1 MDHVKRIVGMGLLA
15 LLLLAGCS
23 RNPAGRPTPASATS
37 LPSETLAAVVV
48 PIELPASVS
57 PSATSTAVVTVTPTT
72 QPFTDEDVA
81 SALDVVQDFLGKLSS
96 GEYRVAYGRLLTTG
110 GQEKLAELVLGR
122 LALSNPRMSYFELL
136 GAEPSADRVAVDVVW
151 RETIEGQGD
160 LGTQLARVLVARQNG
175 SLLVDDIEL
184 GEFQPEATPLPPAL
198 PKAEALTSP
207 VVAGQEMRF
216 RATGFQSGEMVL
228 AWLELPGGRL
238 LTPSFQTSDDQG
250 VFETVYSAE
259 ATGGLEAGQWI
270 WWAQSLRDSTRNT
283 GITFEVQA
291 PPTPAPTATRAPS
304 PTARPRP
311 TQPGPTVAPVVV
323 EPTSAPKP
331 SAGYGAPTLLWPE
344 LETSRNYGSALIV
357 EFVPVAEQLAADE
370 FYQLVLVARDSA
382 GKIYNAGSVLSK
394 GNACSGQR
402 SGPCVSMIADERFM
416 DLFHPDGND
425 GRGEWSIQVVK
436 QVGPD
441 TYQAVSSPSET
452 RIVILKTRSQ

>member
-1 MDHVKRIVGMGLLA
+1 MNHVKRIVGMGLLA

-23 RNPAGRPTPASATS
+23 RNPSGRPTPASATS
-37 LPSETLAAVVV
+37 LPSETLTAVVV
-48 PIELPASVS
+48 SIETPAVVS
-57 PSATSTAVVTVTPTT
+57 PSATPTAVVTVTPTT
-72 QPFTDEDVA
+72 QPFTEEDVA
-81 SALDVVQDFLGKLSS
+81 SALDVVQDFLGQLSS

-122 LALSNPRMSYFELL
+122 LALSNPRISYFELL

-175 SLLVDDIEL
+175 ALLVDDIEL
-184 GEFQPEATPLPPAL
+184 GEFQPEATPVPPAL

-207 VVAGQEMRF
+207 VVSGQEMRF
-216 RATGFQSGEMVL
+216 RATGFQSGEIVL

-250 VFETVYSAE
+250 SLESVYSADV
-259 ATGGLEAGQWI
+259 TSGQDAGQWI

-283 GITFEVQA
+283 GITFEVQT
-291 PPTPAPTATRAPS
+291 PPTPQPTATRAPS

-323 EPTSAPKP
+323 EPTVAPKP

-357 EFVPVAEQLAADE
+357 EFVPVAEQLAGDE
-370 FYQLVLVARDSA
+370 FYQLVLVARDSV

-394 GNACSGQR
+394 GNACNGQR
-402 SGPCVSMIADERFM
+402 SGPCLSMIADERFM
-416 DLFHPDGND
+416 DPFHPDGND

-441 TYQAVSSPSET
+441 TYEAVSPPSET
-452 RIVILKTRSQ
+452 RIVILKSRSE